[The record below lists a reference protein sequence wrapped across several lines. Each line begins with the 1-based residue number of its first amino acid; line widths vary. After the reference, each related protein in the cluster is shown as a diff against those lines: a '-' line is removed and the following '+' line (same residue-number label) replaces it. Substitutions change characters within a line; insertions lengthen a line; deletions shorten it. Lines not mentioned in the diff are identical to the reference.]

1 MSEQTP
7 EDQAPTP
14 DEANVLDTLQ
24 QENEQL
30 KAKIEELVSS
40 QQALEG
46 QQTRLREAE
55 TVNDQLRQRYAN
67 VALKQALSD
76 AAATLG
82 LSREAADVYARRF
95 RCEID
100 AEGNTRIEPN
110 PTEFLLAEL
119 RDNPLLRQSISRGRQ
134 HRQAAAVVHGAA
146 EVDDADPVELLAVL
160 DRNPGRKAQFIRR
173 HGTQAFVDLAR
184 KARRKGHRGQ

>member
-1 MSEQTP
+1 MYKVVLLRHGESLWNKETRMSEQTP

-46 QQTRLREAE
+46 QQTQLREAE
-55 TVNDQLRQRYAN
+55 TANDQLRQRYAN

-76 AAATLG
+76 AATTLG
-82 LSREAADVYARRF
+82 LSREAADV
-95 RCEID
+95 
-100 AEGNTRIEPN
+100 
-110 PTEFLLAEL
+110 
-119 RDNPLLRQSISRGRQ
+119 
-134 HRQAAAVVHGAA
+134 
-146 EVDDADPVELLAVL
+146 
-160 DRNPGRKAQFIRR
+160 
-173 HGTQAFVDLAR
+173 
-184 KARRKGHRGQ
+184 